1 MVDGVAGW
9 PCVRESIAASRC
21 STARAER
28 VSMTPRYFGS
38 QTWRTASRTVMA

>member
-21 STARAER
+21 STARAAS

-38 QTWRTASRTVMA
+38 HTSRTASRTVIA